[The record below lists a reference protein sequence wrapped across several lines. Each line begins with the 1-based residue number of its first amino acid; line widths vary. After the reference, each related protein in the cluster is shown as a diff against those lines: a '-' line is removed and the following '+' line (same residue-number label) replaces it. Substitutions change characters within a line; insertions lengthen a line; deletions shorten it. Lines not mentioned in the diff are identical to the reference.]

1 MNIAIIG
8 SEGRM
13 GKFHAKHAAKYGTV
27 LGIDTILRQ
36 SDEEVESLLEA
47 ADVAIVATPTDT
59 HHAWADNLI
68 ARGIPLLIEK
78 PLASSLTQAAA
89 IITAANFNHVPV
101 HVGYLNRFNP
111 AWHQFAANIDG
122 EGRFWAS
129 RSGRLVGR
137 EYGGVGLDLAT
148 HDIDLVYQ
156 RWPDAIIKPTIKTM
170 QVYQLEVFVPSA
182 NVSGR
187 ITARYV
193 PKAKAP
199 NIREWTWAGSDGY
212 MLYADLTRQFT
223 LERNRD
229 RKDHA
234 GDQVDEQLQHW
245 LLGGKGVATVEEAYR
260 NMAVLL

>member
-1 MNIAIIG
+1 MNILIVG

-13 GKFHAKHAAKYGTV
+13 GQFHAKHAAKYGDVLRIDTV
-27 LGIDTILRQ
+27 LRQ
-36 SDEEVESLLEA
+36 DGVEQRELMEA
-47 ADVAIVATPTDT
+47 ADVAIIATPTDT
-59 HHAWADNLI
+59 HHDWAHLLI
-68 ARGIPLLIEK
+68 ERNIPLLIEK
-78 PLASSLTQAAA
+78 PLASSLTQAAS
-89 IITAANFNHVPV
+89 IRTAADFGKVPV

-111 AWHQFAANIDG
+111 AWHAFAANVEG

-187 ITARYV
+187 ITARYS
-193 PKAKAP
+193 PKSKAP
-199 NIREWTWAGSDGY
+199 NIREWTWAGNDGY

-223 LERNRD
+223 LERNRT

-234 GDQVDEQLQHW
+234 GDQVDEQLQRW
-245 LLGGKGVATVEEAYR
+245 LLGDKSVATVEDGYR